1 MFVSDTDFQRPHARY
16 LAWIL
21 VIGMASMLLPS
32 GEVRAQGMKKDMP
45 AMGGKDM
52 PAKKGEATKAAT
64 ATGTVTAVN
73 TGNRKVTLDH
83 GPIADINWP
92 AMKMEFSVAPS
103 VDLSKVKT
111 GDRVQFTLSGSG
123 NSYTVQS
130 ISPGP

>member
-1 MFVSDTDFQRPHARY
+1 MSTRLVLLALADQENGRVGVSGLRRNARSAARHHRRTLMFVSDTDFQRPHARY

-64 ATGTVTAVN
+64 ATGTVTAGN
-73 TGNRKVTLDH
+73 TGNRRVILDS
-83 GPIADINWP
+83 GPTADT
-92 AMKMEFSVAPS
+92 SC
-103 VDLSKVKT
+103 
-111 GDRVQFTLSGSG
+111 
-123 NSYTVQS
+123 
-130 ISPGP
+130 

>member
-1 MFVSDTDFQRPHARY
+1 MLRFDNRFQLRVSLLG
-16 LAWIL
+16 LAL
-21 VIGMASMLLPS
+21 LFGMGAALFTS
-32 GEVRAQGMKKDMP
+32 GEVRAQGMNMP
-45 AMGGKDM
+45 GMKKDM
-52 PAKKGEATKAAT
+52 PAKKGATQAAT
-64 ATGTVTAVN
+64 ATGMVTAVN
-73 TGNRKVTLDH
+73 TANRKVTLDH
-83 GPIADINWP
+83 GPIPDINWP

>member
-1 MFVSDTDFQRPHARY
+1 MFGSDNFFGRQRAGY
-16 LAWIL
+16 LAWGL
-21 VIGMASMLLPS
+21 VIGMAPALLPS
-32 GEVRAQGMKKDMP
+32 GDAHAQGVNMKDMP
-45 AMGGKDM
+45 GMKKDM

-73 TGNRKVTLDH
+73 TANRKVTLDH

-130 ISPGP
+130 MKPGQ

>member
-1 MFVSDTDFQRPHARY
+1 
-16 LAWIL
+16 
-21 VIGMASMLLPS
+21 
-32 GEVRAQGMKKDMP
+32 
-45 AMGGKDM
+45 
-52 PAKKGEATKAAT
+52 
-64 ATGTVTAVN
+64 VN
-73 TGNRKVTLDH
+73 TGNRKVILDH